1 MEEFDRLMEQYYP
14 QNVVKM
20 VEFLNLI
27 TEELGDISKIAGL
40 LTEDALKRDIS
51 ADWKGLPHLSPNEII
66 WAHPETRATEETI
79 GEAAGRTQLERF
91 LSKIAPGETDI
102 AVKLKKLELAF
113 NGQFNELGMD
123 LSNKN
128 ESVGKILGYL
138 MFFKTLTHILQSFNA
153 ASAGFTFEAFLATL
167 LGGQQIPATE
177 ADTIADFL
185 DSDGTPISLKLL
197 DEKSASVEGSFRQLV
212 DDFLPPN
219 GRAYKAGSMQYIVC
233 LKQITG
239 KGRDIS
245 GQIKFYRFY
254 FTLDSFLRYIT
265 AGSPKTLQNIRL
277 PLSAEGVIDL
287 ERKMGLSTD
296 DDLLPF
302 IVYASEK
309 AEALVDEALASVTMI
324 EDKEAAKNLLLAPFM
339 NMSSF
344 GGENA
349 PLNPLSK
356 DRKKVSTQ
364 APIKWFKKI
373 DAEAAAQHGIAWT
386 GRGSPQT
393 RGEVL
398 QLQKT
403 IYGVLIE
410 GYISVVQQFWDEHQG
425 LVTAASKEGN
435 YASYEDSLSY
445 LQELQSSN
453 PEQFFPALSR
463 SYGYV
468 TERQWVLSRQAV
480 EATSAEAGAEG
491 KAYLGRIFI
500 GQNNL
505 AEMIN
510 RCAHHIDE
518 KMFEIFRSLK
528 ILTNLL
534 HEFFVGG
541 LKQTVGK
548 QAVQQTVEIEGKTKT
563 FIDLEKPQEEI

>member
-1 MEEFDRLMEQYYP
+1 MEEFDRLIEQYYP

-20 VEFLNLI
+20 TEFLNLI
-27 TEELGDISKIAGL
+27 TEELGDLASVAGL
-40 LTEDALKRDIS
+40 LSEDALNRDIS
-51 ADWKGLPHLSPNEII
+51 ADWRGLPHVSPSEII
-66 WAHPETRATEETI
+66 WASPETRESGETI
-79 GEAAGRTQLERF
+79 GEADGRAQLERF

-113 NGQFNELGMD
+113 NGDFDGLGID
-123 LSNKN
+123 LSDKN

-185 DSDGTPISLKLL
+185 DSDGAPISLKLL
-197 DEKSASVEGSFRQLV
+197 DEKSASVEGSFRQLI
-212 DDFLPPN
+212 DDFLAPN
-219 GRAYKAGSMQYIVC
+219 GRAHKAGNMQYIVC
-233 LKQITG
+233 LKDIYG
-239 KGRDIS
+239 KGRQVT

-254 FTLDSFLRYIT
+254 FTLASFLRYLT
-265 AGSPKTLQNIRL
+265 AGSPKTLENIRL
-277 PLSAEGVIDL
+277 PLSAEGEIDL
-287 ERKMGLSTD
+287 ERKTGLSTD
-296 DDLLPF
+296 DDLVSFVEFVGQNVDP
-302 IVYASEK
+302 
-309 AEALVDEALASVTMI
+309 LVDEAVSLITTI
-324 EDKEAAKNLLLAPFM
+324 ENKDAARNLLYAPFA

-344 GGENA
+344 GGGNA
-349 PLNPLSK
+349 PLNPLSA

-364 APIKWFKKI
+364 APIGWFKQI
-373 DAEAAAQHGIAWT
+373 DADAAAEVGVAWT

-403 IYGVLIE
+403 IYGKLIE
-410 GYISVVQQFWDEHQG
+410 GYVGIVKEFWEEHSG
-425 LVTAASKEGN
+425 LVAAASSEAN
-435 YASYEDSLSY
+435 YASYKDSLRY
-445 LQELQSSN
+445 LEELQAKD
-453 PEQFFPALSR
+453 PDQFFPALSR
-463 SYGYV
+463 SFGYV

-480 EATSAEAGAEG
+480 EATSKEVGSEG

-500 GQNNL
+500 GQDNL

-528 ILTNLL
+528 MLTNLL

-541 LKQTVGK
+541 LHQPTG
-548 QAVQQTVEIEGKTKT
+548 QRAVEQTVEIEDKTQQ
-563 FIDLEKPQEEI
+563 FLEKPEEI